1 MNLRDQFGLNIQRLR
16 RERGISQEALAHAS
30 GINRGYIGK
39 LENAKFAASV
49 DLIERISLALNIKSF
64 ELFAE
69 PLSTVSPGPILHP
82 KKSNLKMKKSPNS
95 KGGRPTKH
103 RRHQAQL
110 VREGVIFTLTEAVVV
125 WQEYTWDNGEPIRYW
140 EEGFETLPEDVITIR
155 KMDAKVKI

>member
-1 MNLRDQFGLNIQRLR
+1 MNLRDQFGLNIQRIR
-16 RERGISQEALAHAS
+16 RERGISQEALAHS
-30 GINRGYIGK
+30 SRINRGYIGK

-49 DLIERISLALNIKSF
+49 DMIERLSLALNIKAF

-69 PLSTVSPGPILHP
+69 PSSPISPDPIFHS
-82 KKSNLKMKKSPNS
+82 KQSNLKMTKSLNS

-110 VREGVIFTLTEAVVV
+110 VREGVIFTLTKAVVV

-140 EEGFETLPEDVITIR
+140 EDGFETLPEDVITIR
-155 KMDAKVKI
+155 KKDAKV

>member
-1 MNLRDQFGLNIQRLR
+1 MKLRDQFGLNIQRLR
-16 RERGISQEALAHAS
+16 RNRGISQEALAHAS

-49 DLIERISLALNIKSF
+49 DLIERISLALNVKSF

-69 PLSTVSPGPILHP
+69 PSSSISPGPTSYP
-82 KKSNLKMKKSPNS
+82 KQHNLKMTKSPNS

-125 WQEYTWDNGEPIRYW
+125 WQEFAWDNGEPIRYW
-140 EEGFETLPEDVITIR
+140 EEGFESLPEHVITVR
-155 KMDAKVKI
+155 KTKTKAEK

>member
-1 MNLRDQFGLNIQRLR
+1 MNLRDQFGLNIQRIR
-16 RERGISQEALAHAS
+16 RERGISQEALAHSS

-49 DLIERISLALNIKSF
+49 DLIGRIALALNVKSF

-69 PLSTVSPGPILHP
+69 PSSSVSPGPISHS
-82 KKSNLKMKKSPNS
+82 KQSNLKMTKSPNS
-95 KGGRPTKH
+95 KVGRPTKH

-110 VREGVIFTLTEAVVV
+110 VREGVIFTQTEAVVV

-140 EEGFETLPEDVITIR
+140 EEGFEALPEDVITIR
-155 KMDAKVKI
+155 KMDAKAKI